1 MQWFYDLK
9 ISRKLFLAFGVV
21 LALTLLLGVVTIASM
36 GRLNDA
42 SNKLSGQS
50 LPSMRYV
57 LALKAALN
65 TTRRYEMEQLL
76 TTDPARVAKFD
87 DMVAR
92 MVGKVDTLQGQF
104 EKTIEADEDRRL
116 LAQLIKVRADYAV
129 ERAKMVELRQ
139 QDRRDEVLAIAEGR
153 SFVLMNQTADVIDKI
168 AQRAQDNGDAASS
181 DAEAQYLSARNR
193 AIGLL
198 TASIVIGLV
207 LAAWIAR
214 IISGPLQHAVTVARR
229 VADGDLTADVRVTSK
244 DESGQLMEALKHM
257 NDSLQRLVGQ
267 VRGSTDTIATASSQI
282 AAGNQDLSSRTEE
295 QASSLE
301 ETASSMEELTATVKQ
316 NADNARQAK
325 GLALS
330 ASQIAVKGGD
340 VVGQVVGTMAS
351 INASSKKIVDIIS
364 VIDGIAFQTNI
375 LALNAAVEA
384 ARAGEQGRGFAV
396 VATEVRNLAQRSAA
410 AAKDIKLLIDD
421 SVSTVDAGTTLVDQA
436 GATMGEIVA
445 SITRVA
451 DIVSEITAASQ
462 EQSAGIE
469 QVNQAITQMDQVTQQ
484 NAALVEE
491 AAAAAESMQE
501 QAAALSER
509 MSVFKLSAHGA
520 PATGAVARSALRLS
534 GR

>member
-9 ISRKLFLAFGVV
+9 ISKKLFLSFGAV

-36 GRLNDA
+36 GRLNAA
-42 SNKLSGQS
+42 SNQLSSQS
-50 LPSMRYV
+50 LPSMRFI
-57 LALKAALN
+57 LALKSALN

-76 TTDPARVAKFD
+76 ATDPARVDKYD
-87 DMVAR
+87 EMIAR
-92 MVGKVDTLQGQF
+92 MVAKVDKLQGQF
-104 EKTIEADEDRRL
+104 QGTITNGEDRQL
-116 LAQLIKVRADYAV
+116 LAQLVAVRADYAV
-129 ERAKMVELRQ
+129 ERARMVELRKQ
-139 QDRRDEVLAIAEGR
+139 GRRDEVLAIAEGR
-153 SFVLMNQTADVIDKI
+153 SFKLINQSADVIDKI
-168 AQRAQDNGDAASS
+168 AQRTQDQGDANS
-181 DAEAQYLSARNR
+181 DAAEAQYLSARNQ
-193 AIGLL
+193 AIALL
-198 TASIVIGLV
+198 AASIVIGML
-207 LAAWIAR
+207 LAAWVAR
-214 IISGPLQHAVTVARR
+214 IVSRPLQHAVDVARR
-229 VADGDLTADVRVTSK
+229 VADGDLTANVRVTSR
-244 DESGQLMEALKHM
+244 DESGQLMAALRHM

-282 AAGNQDLSSRTEE
+282 AAGNQDLSSRTEQ

-351 INASSKKIVDIIS
+351 INASSKKIVDIIA

-396 VATEVRNLAQRSAA
+396 VASEVRNLAQRSAA
-410 AAKDIKLLIDD
+410 AAKDIKGLIDD
-421 SVSTVDAGTTLVDQA
+421 SVQTVGAGTALVDQA

-509 MSVFKLSAHGA
+509 MAVFKLAGQAS
-520 PATGAVARSALRLS
+520 PAASRSALRL
-534 GR
+534 GAR